1 MRNTLSSDYIRGFR
15 AAIRYLITTA
25 DALGPGLKKAKLIT
39 KKTAEWLKIVN
50 EFACDIADGYDIEL
64 WQTPDKKLFGK
75 RIAFDRIAKEIK

>member
-64 WQTPDKKLFGK
+64 WQTPDNKLFGK
-75 RIAFDRIAKEIK
+75 RIACGRIAKEIK

>member
-25 DALGPGLKKAKLIT
+25 DAPGDGLKKAKVIT
-39 KKTAEWLKIVN
+39 KNTAEWLKIVN

-64 WQTPDKKLFGK
+64 WQTPDNKLFGK
-75 RIAFDRIAKEIK
+75 RIACDRIAKEII